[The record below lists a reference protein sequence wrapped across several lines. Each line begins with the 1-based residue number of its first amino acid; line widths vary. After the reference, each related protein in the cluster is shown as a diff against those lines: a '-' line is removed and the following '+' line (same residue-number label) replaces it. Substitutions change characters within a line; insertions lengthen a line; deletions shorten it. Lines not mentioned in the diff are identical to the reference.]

1 MGPLDRTPSDSA
13 PLGAI
18 EALAWA
24 AFYIYGDK
32 PEDRCIL
39 WSMTLAVAPFAD
51 FNALHVAFVA
61 QQAILTAERG
71 ELTRIS
77 GELAAERAEKA
88 RIIEQNDRLR
98 QIIRQLQRMRFGKR
112 SERID
117 PDQLALALEELE
129 QAVVSAQAEQ
139 EKRNPV
145 ARAERAKGPS
155 QGRGSLP
162 AHLPRVEVVVE
173 PEDKACP
180 CCGGAMHVI
189 GEDRSERLDVIPAQH
204 QVIVT
209 RRPKYACRTCEGAVV
224 QAAAPA
230 RLIEG
235 GLPTEQLVADVV
247 IRKYA
252 DHCPLYR
259 QAQILERQG
268 IAIDRAT
275 LAFWVGYASAELKP
289 LWQRLH
295 QVLLASAR
303 LFVDET
309 RAPVLDPGRGRTKT
323 GYFWTLARDDRPCGG
338 IDPPAV
344 LYSYAP
350 GRGAEHAVA
359 LLRGFAGVLQTDGY
373 AAYQGL
379 TNPKRE
385 GGAVTLAHCW
395 AHVRRKFYDIA
406 QGSPSPIA
414 AEALRRIAELY
425 KIEAEIRGQGA
436 AARHAARQER
446 TKAVV
451 EALKAWLLERLAEV
465 SGKSVIAG
473 AIRYALGLWDGLIR
487 FLDDG
492 RIEIDSNTVERS
504 MRPIALNRKNA
515 LFAGSDQGGENW
527 ALLASLIETCKL
539 NSVNPQPWLTDV
551 LTKLVNNWP
560 NNRLDELMPWAWSA
574 ARQA

>member
-1 MGPLDRTPSDSA
+1 
-13 PLGAI
+13 
-18 EALAWA
+18 
-24 AFYIYGDK
+24 
-32 PEDRCIL
+32 L
-39 WSMTLAVAPFAD
+39 WPMSLAVAPFAD
-51 FNALHVAFVA
+51 LDALRTAFVA
-61 QQAILTAERG
+61 QHALLTAERA

-88 RIIEQNDRLR
+88 RVIEQNDRLR

-129 QAVVSAQAEQ
+129 QAIASAEAEQ
-139 EKRNPV
+139 VKRQP
-145 ARAERAKGPS
+145 AAKTERVKKQS
-155 QGRGSLP
+155 QSRGALP
-162 AHLPRVEVVVE
+162 AHLPRIELVVE
-173 PEDKACP
+173 PEDMACP

-189 GEDRSERLDVIPAQH
+189 GEDRSERLDVIPAQY

-209 RRPKYACRTCEGAVV
+209 RRPKYACRACQGAVV
-224 QAAAPA
+224 QAPAPP

-247 IRKYA
+247 VRKYA

-268 IAIDRAT
+268 IEIDRAT

-289 LWQRLH
+289 LWQRLRER
-295 QVLLASAR
+295 LLGSSR

-323 GYFWTLARDDRPCGG
+323 GYFWTLARDDRPWGG
-338 IDPPAV
+338 SDPPAV
-344 LYSYAP
+344 LYCYAP
-350 GRGAEHAVA
+350 GRGGEHATA
-359 LLRGFAGVLQTDGY
+359 LLKGFAGVLQTDGY

-379 TNPKRE
+379 TNPNRE

-395 AHVRRKFYDIA
+395 AHVRRKFFDIA

-414 AEALRRIAELY
+414 AEALKRIAVLY
-425 KIEAEIRGQGA
+425 QIETEIRGRSA
-436 AARHAARQER
+436 EARRAVRQDR
-446 TKAVV
+446 AKPAV
-451 EALKAWLLERLAEV
+451 EALKVWLMERLAEV

-473 AIRYALGLWDGLIR
+473 AIRYALGLWEGLIR
-487 FLDDG
+487 FLEDG

-504 MRPIALNRKNA
+504 MRPVALNRKNA
-515 LFAGSDQGGENW
+515 LFAGSDEGGANW

-539 NSVNPQPWLTDV
+539 NRVNPQSWLSDV

-560 NNRLDELMPWAWSA
+560 NSRLDELMPWAWKPAKPS
-574 ARQA
+574 